1 MLSITILFF
10 ALATVILG
18 FEEFAEPIQLAEPNK
33 DGVYEFTLVVDSK
46 LTMSYDREV
55 FNYKTPVD
63 YDPDARKFTSRN
75 TTAGSECQASID
87 KVPFEFGETQ
97 NFVGKLSD
105 IIMADGLHRR
115 IVAINGKSPGPLLVV
130 PFNAEVHLIVHN
142 MLYLESFSIHVHG
155 IDKKGQWY
163 EDGVAFIQQ
172 CPIQT
177 GGTYEY
183 RFIADRSGTH
193 WWHGHLQMDR
203 GDGLLGGFVVLPEN
217 RTVPTAGGTRVLPKR
232 EYYMIL
238 QDYVRQMPQKERVK
252 MVFEDTT
259 KWYYGFQD
267 PKQCFDGLR
276 MSDGSNVGAASPF
289 DTILINDKG
298 WYNDKDIKQRPE
310 MLKLETFRIKKGE
323 TLLFRIVNGAANT
336 NFMIH
341 IRGHQMTL
349 VGADGNEMQPITA
362 DKFII
367 MPGERYDF
375 VTKGLDN
382 PTQKVYYLQVETLQY
397 LHGTKI
403 DKAGLQYG
411 LGRIYYEDEEDRE
424 IVPESPA
431 KFLHPECTKA
441 KKCKV
446 YNCPFKVFPPGERFE
461 CIPFSALRSP
471 SKPTDPEIVKDTNFD
486 QGFEEHF
493 VNMQFDTNV
502 NGWSF
507 KMPKG
512 MPYFHE
518 QDLYDIATPCNQTLC
533 ANAPRHDLRCRCFFH
548 LRQKLGNIIQLTLY
562 NMHATLGLAAH
573 PIHIHGHHVNI
584 MKMGWPK
591 TNSTGQVVGMNE
603 DLNCSAPFINNGDK
617 VLNYCNSLEWA
628 NKTLAQRGGARH
640 EYLGGYVVLRYRAI
654 NPGWWF
660 LHCHLELHASSG
672 SAFAFKIGDDSQI
685 PKPPATFPHD
695 CGLYRNPEI
704 SQLARDFRDGKP
716 IYFGDEDD
724 WRRQVVWRREPKSY
738 RPPPTP
744 EEKLETELRQRR
756 DHQVKVYAKF
766 LKDTVA
772 VHGTKPTVFESCTQ
786 MWNTIREELEHRIAL
801 KTTPSRIDEELRLFD
816 EACDALLRV
825 KFGKGMP

>member
-1 MLSITILFF
+1 MLRYPTLILIFSTF
-10 ALATVILG
+10 LTLVSTHTVGQRAAFNALKQRQRALSRMNDDSGYENQAFWRGLYLKEARQNDQLVWQPELEGIMDENGILYQVPRRQTRLG
-18 FEEFAEPIQLAEPNK
+18 RTQYDD

-46 LTMSYDREV
+46 LTMSYDRGV

-63 YDPDARKFTSRN
+63 YDPDTGKFTSRN

-97 NFVGKLSD
+97 NFVGKL
-105 IIMADGLHRR
+105 
-115 IVAINGKSPGPLLVV
+115 SPGPLLVV

-217 RTVPTAGGTRVLPKR
+217 RTVPTAGGARVLPKR

-267 PKQCFDGLR
+267 PEQCFDGLR

-298 WYNDKDIKQRPE
+298 WYNEKDIKQRPE

-349 VGADGNEMQPITA
+349 VAADGNEMQPITA

-375 VTKGLDN
+375 MTKGLDN

-403 DKAGLQYG
+403 EKAGLQYG

-431 KFLHPECTKA
+431 KFLHPECTRA

-446 YNCPFKVFPPGERFE
+446 YNCPFK
-461 CIPFSALRSP
+461 
-471 SKPTDPEIVKDTNFD
+471 
-486 QGFEEHF
+486 EHF

-518 QDLYDIATPCNQTLC
+518 QDLYNIATPCNQTLC

-548 LRQKLGNIIQLTLY
+548 LRHKLGNIIQLTLY

-603 DLNCSAPFINNGDK
+603 DLNCSAPFVNVNGDK
-617 VLNYCNSLEWA
+617 VLNYCNNLEWA
-628 NKTLAQRGGARH
+628 NKTWLNGAVPGMNTVDPPLRDTFV
-640 EYLGGYVVLRYRAI
+640 LPVGGYVVLRYRAI

-716 IYFGDEDD
+716 IYFGDG
-724 WRRQVVWRREPKSY
+724 
-738 RPPPTP
+738 
-744 EEKLETELRQRR
+744 
-756 DHQVKVYAKF
+756 VK
-766 LKDTVA
+766 TN
-772 VHGTKPTVFESCTQ
+772 
-786 MWNTIREELEHRIAL
+786 M
-801 KTTPSRIDEELRLFD
+801 
-816 EACDALLRV
+816 
-825 KFGKGMP
+825 